1 MAATT
6 ISDRREAMLAKVL
19 STAVLAA
26 LLYANS
32 VSASAAGPPKTKA
45 QCEKLTD
52 MQWDAKTKKCVK
64 K

>member
-1 MAATT
+1 VSAAVVNSA
-6 ISDRREAMLAKVL
+6 IIAGL
-19 STAVLAA
+19 LAA
-26 LLYANS
+26 S
-32 VSASAAGPPKTKA
+32 MGSAFAAGPPKTKA

>member
-1 MAATT
+1 
-6 ISDRREAMLAKVL
+6 MLAKVL

-26 LLYANS
+26 LLYANI
-32 VSASAAGPPKTKA
+32 VSASATGPPKTKA

>member
-1 MAATT
+1 M
-6 ISDRREAMLAKVL
+6 SAKVVSPAIIGGL
-19 STAVLAA
+19 LVASMASA
-26 LLYANS
+26 L
-32 VSASAAGPPKTKA
+32 AAGPPKTKA

>member
-1 MAATT
+1 M
-6 ISDRREAMLAKVL
+6 SAKVV
-19 STAVLAA
+19 STAIVSGLLVALAA
-26 LLYANS
+26 
-32 VSASAAGPPKTKA
+32 SASAAGPPKTKA

>member
-1 MAATT
+1 MSARLLTS
-6 ISDRREAMLAKVL
+6 IV
-19 STAVLAA
+19 VVA
-26 LLYANS
+26 LLCANVVS
-32 VSASAAGPPKTKA
+32 VSAAGPPKTKA